1 MLVAV
6 SARTGNNLVEMTV
19 CVLYDHGNVVGVAGG
34 GGVTACLVVRGGLT
48 AASRQHGGT
57 QRADQRHR

>member
-6 SARTGNNLVEMTV
+6 SARTGNNFVEVSVGM
-19 CVLYDHGNVVGVAGG
+19 LYDHGNVVGVAG